1 MARIKNPV
9 SLLGGARNLQDKSVT
24 PNAAGFTVEADDGY
38 DALRSVTVAGDA
50 DLVAGNIKKDVVIFG
65 ITGTYESAGGESPT
79 LRTVSIS
86 RSGNTIYISNPSSN
100 GTFVSGYKVYDNGAL
115 VATQSSTSI
124 SLSGLAKGKYSVTV
138 KAYASGF
145 NDSNASN
152 AIAVTVY
159 EFFKNIK
166 GVTIAAALSK
176 TTDGSTVSFTLAAAS
191 GYYLPTAIA
200 IHCNGES
207 LTFTYNPYTGAVSLS
222 ALKTSYNGS
231 ETYRAITPTAALSGA
246 ALAVSDAKLANT
258 LEVYD
263 GSTKVAEESVTPE
276 VEDTSEV
283 IIIDVEALTTPKL
296 IAPKI
301 TLNGATV
308 AIVDSING
316 TGDVVNAT
324 SYDIYDGDNY
334 VDSITI

>member
-9 SLLGGARNLQDKSVT
+9 SLIGGGSA
-24 PNAAGFTVEADDGY
+24 P
-38 DALRSVTVAGDA
+38 
-50 DLVAGNIKKDVVIFG
+50 
-65 ITGTYESAGGESPT
+65 GTSPT
-79 LRTVSIS
+79 LRAISLS

-100 GTFVSGYKVYDNGAL
+100 GTFVEGYKVYNSGAL
-115 VATQSSTSI
+115 IATQSSTSI
-124 SLSGLAKGKYSVTV
+124 SLTSLSKGKYSITA
-138 KAYASGF
+138 KAYATGF
-145 NDSNASN
+145 NDSSASG
-152 AIAVTVY
+152 AIAATVY

-166 GVTIAAALSK
+166 NVTIAATLAK
-176 TTDGSTVSFTLAAAS
+176 TTSGSTVTFMLAAAS

-222 ALKTSYNGS
+222 ALKTLYNGS

-246 ALAVSDAKLANT
+246 TLAVSDAKLANT